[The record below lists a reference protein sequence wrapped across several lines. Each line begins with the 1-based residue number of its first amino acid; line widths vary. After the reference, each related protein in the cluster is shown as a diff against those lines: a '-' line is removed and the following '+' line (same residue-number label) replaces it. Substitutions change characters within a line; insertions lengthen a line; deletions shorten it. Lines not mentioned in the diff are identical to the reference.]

1 MDYLINITIYLI
13 SLAILSIGLIRFYRV
28 RASRRH
34 MIHLI
39 YALLCVVGFAVL
51 VNGADVFIDGNQTL
65 SRQVV
70 FLGKALIIA
79 GFSLR
84 R

>member
-1 MDYLINITIYLI
+1 MDYLNVLIFTISI
-13 SLAILSIGLIRFYRV
+13 AILTIGLIRFYNLRS
-28 RASRRH
+28 SRRH
-34 MIHLI
+34 VVYLVH
-39 YALLCVVGFAVL
+39 ALLCVVGFAVI

-65 SRQVV
+65 LRQVV
-70 FLGKALIIA
+70 FLGKALIVA